1 MKLIK
6 KAWLGLAF
14 SAGVLASG
22 GASATAI
29 CQGCNYQFASPATFL
44 GNLDPTTFDSA
55 SFTHTGL
62 GNGAFTDWWVFN
74 VTPAGLGGINAVFLP
89 TNSVTGFSISLY
101 SLGGGTSCTAVT
113 NPGTPGSAPG
123 VCTAGT
129 IAAGNLTNTGAVD
142 SDPATYTVNIN
153 TLAMSG
159 YYAFKI
165 SGTSIAP
172 AGTQPNLYSGNVTT
186 TVIPEPG
193 TLALAALGLLA
204 AGAGLRRRAA

>member
-44 GNLDPTTFDSA
+44 GNLDPTSFDTA

-62 GNGAFTDWWVFN
+62 GNGGFTDWWVFN
-74 VTPAGLGGINAVFLP
+74 VSPAGLGRINAIFLP
-89 TNSVTGFSISLY
+89 DDAVTGFNVQLFA
-101 SLGGGTSCTAVT
+101 LNGAESCTAVT

-123 VCTAGT
+123 VCTAAS
-129 IAAGNLTNTGAVD
+129 IAAGNLTAGPTD
-142 SDPATYTVNIN
+142 SNAAPEVVRIN
-153 TLAMSG
+153 STPMSG
-159 YYAFKI
+159 FYAFKI
-165 SGTSIAP
+165 TGTSIAP

>member
-1 MKLIK
+1 MKLLK

-29 CQGCNYQFASPATFL
+29 CQGCQYQFASPATFL
-44 GNLDPTTFDSA
+44 GNMDPTTFDSA

-62 GNGAFTDWWVFN
+62 GSGAFDDWWVFN
-74 VTPAGLGGINAVFLP
+74 ISPAGLGSVNAIFLP
-89 TNSVTGFSISLY
+89 TNAVTGFSISLY
-101 SLGGGTSCTAVT
+101 SLGGSTSCTPVT
-113 NPGTPGSAPG
+113 FPGTSSSIPG

-129 IAAGNLTNTGAVD
+129 IAAGNLTNTGATD
-142 SDPATYTVNIN
+142 SDPAPYTVNIN
-153 TLAMSG
+153 QMAMSG
-159 YYAFKI
+159 FYAFHI
-165 SGTSIAP
+165 TGTSIAT

-186 TVIPEPG
+186 TIIPEPG

>member
-44 GNLDPTTFDSA
+44 GDLDPTTFDTA

-62 GNGAFTDWWVFN
+62 GNGSFTDWWVFN
-74 VTPAGLGGINAVFLP
+74 ISPAGLGRINAIFLP
-89 TNSVTGFSISLY
+89 DEAVTGFSIQLFT
-101 SLGGGTSCTAVT
+101 LGAATSCTPVAGA
-113 NPGTPGSAPG
+113 GTPGSVPG
-123 VCTAGT
+123 TCTAAT
-129 IAAGNLTNTGAVD
+129 IAAGNLTGGPTD
-142 SDPATYTVNIN
+142 SNPAPEVVRISTTP
-153 TLAMSG
+153 MSG
-159 YYAFKI
+159 YYAFRI